1 MYYSCSQIAVE
12 ETILCLVPLVVASRL
27 SQPTIHMFNVIVQ
40 HFTLSV
46 LLTSRKLWL
55 NWRRLSE
62 KRLNTLDLNT
72 PTPEMN
78 TLEELLEKVPVYLKI
93 EKSCFWATSSIKSRM
108 IPKFNQQNS
117 VLCGLTYSQCF
128 NKIGAMV
135 LELLSCHKEILTL
148 YVKHVSP
155 DINTWINV
163 RRNLEQRQKV
173 RSEGSIQIT
182 VS

>member
-1 MYYSCSQIAVE
+1 M
-12 ETILCLVPLVVASRL
+12 
-27 SQPTIHMFNVIVQ
+27 
-40 HFTLSV
+40 
-46 LLTSRKLWL
+46 
-55 NWRRLSE
+55 NWRPLSE
-62 KRLNTLDLNT
+62 KRLNTPDLDTPDLNT

-148 YVKHVSP
+148 YV
-155 DINTWINV
+155 
-163 RRNLEQRQKV
+163 
-173 RSEGSIQIT
+173 
-182 VS
+182 